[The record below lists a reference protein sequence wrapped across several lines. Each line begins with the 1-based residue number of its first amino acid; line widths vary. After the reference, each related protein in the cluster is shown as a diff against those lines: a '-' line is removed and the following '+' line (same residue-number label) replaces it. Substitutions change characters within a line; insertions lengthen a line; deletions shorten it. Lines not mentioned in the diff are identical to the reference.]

1 MGRHE
6 RLFQTI
12 LHGRSDANIRFADLC
27 ALLRHLGFS
36 ERVRGSHHLFDKEG
50 VVELINLQSRGGQ
63 VKPYQ
68 VKQVR
73 QLILK
78 CRLEEEI

>member
-6 RLFQTI
+6 RLLQTI

-27 ALLRHLGFS
+27 ALLRQLGFS
-36 ERVRGSHHLFDKEG
+36 ERVRGSHHLFDKKG
-50 VVELINLQSRGGQ
+50 VAELINLQSQGGQ

-78 CRLEEEI
+78 YRLGEEI

>member
-6 RLFQTI
+6 RLLQTI

-36 ERVRGSHHLFDKEG
+36 ERVRGSHYLFDKEG
-50 VVELINLQSRGGQ
+50 VVELINLQSQSGQ
-63 VKPYQ
+63 AKPYQ

-78 CRLEEEI
+78 YRLEEEI

>member
-78 CRLEEEI
+78 YRLEEKI